1 MTDEQIEQ
9 VADSLAR
16 SLLTRARQILDNGSD
31 VEDYRAADRIEN
43 GATIS
48 ERKNHD
54 WVLSKN
60 LAESP
65 SAPRRQENAVLEA
78 VPVGNVFCRGVRG
91 IAVAAVGQNIN
102 EVR

>member
-1 MTDEQIEQ
+1 MVSMTDEQIEQ

-43 GATIS
+43 GAIIS

-54 WVLSKN
+54 
-60 LAESP
+60 
-65 SAPRRQENAVLEA
+65 
-78 VPVGNVFCRGVRG
+78 
-91 IAVAAVGQNIN
+91 
-102 EVR
+102 